1 MINHTNMSVKMAIRN
16 ILVQPSRAL
25 MSIAGVMGC
34 VALLVCAFGIGDTV
48 NHSID
53 NELDEQ
59 FSYDIN
65 TTYTLPQETELFTY
79 LDQINAD
86 YESYRSGF
94 VSVVSSKEK
103 MMDLYIIEADS
114 SHTTIDV
121 SKGILLSKSKADEL
135 GVVSGDTVRVT
146 SNNTT
151 VEVVISGIVNTS
163 VSQGIFMSKETF
175 ETLDLNLRTSYH
187 LWITCEDASD
197 EILNHINEMNGTNG
211 AWLESVVR
219 SQINDSLTSINTI
232 RNTMVIFSILLSV
245 VVLYNFALL
254 NMIDRIRDIATLKV
268 LGLPNF
274 AIGKMLIYE
283 MMFLVTIG
291 TIFGLLLGYP
301 FLVLVMSSNKV
312 DVMAFLYYIKPV
324 SYIYAA
330 AISLFTA
337 LFFNI
342 VFTVYIRKINMI
354 ESLKSIE

>member
-1 MINHTNMSVKMAIRN
+1 
-16 ILVQPSRAL
+16 
-25 MSIAGVMGC
+25 
-34 VALLVCAFGIGDTV
+34 
-48 NHSID
+48 
-53 NELDEQ
+53 
-59 FSYDIN
+59 
-65 TTYTLPQETELFTY
+65 
-79 LDQINAD
+79 
-86 YESYRSGF
+86 
-94 VSVVSSKEK
+94 
-103 MMDLYIIEADS
+103 
-114 SHTTIDV
+114 
-121 SKGILLSKSKADEL
+121 
-135 GVVSGDTVRVT
+135 
-146 SNNTT
+146 
-151 VEVVISGIVNTS
+151 
-163 VSQGIFMSKETF
+163 
-175 ETLDLNLRTSYH
+175 
-187 LWITCEDASD
+187 
-197 EILNHINEMNGTNG
+197 
-211 AWLESVVR
+211 
-219 SQINDSLTSINTI
+219 
-232 RNTMVIFSILLSV
+232 MVIFSILLSV